1 VSPDHASVPPVST
14 PASTPVSTA
23 DPRAIYQSFVDEL
36 ASDPDHGDLLGRMT
50 DGHAADEHGWCV
62 SPGHAAHWQRHPC
75 SVVRLALLV
84 TGTPV
89 TPLREAAPARPARR
103 PARSA

>member
-1 VSPDHASVPPVST
+1 MSLDHASVPPVRIAQG
-14 PASTPVSTA
+14 PA
-23 DPRAIYQSFVDEL
+23 DPRAIYRSFVDEL
-36 ASDPDHGDLLGRMT
+36 AADPGHEDLLDRMT
-50 DGHAADEHGWCV
+50 DGHTPGEHGWCA
-62 SPGHAAHWQRHPC
+62 SPGHAAHWQRYPC

-89 TPLREAAPARPARR
+89 TPLQAAGPTPAAHP

>member
-1 VSPDHASVPPVST
+1 MPADPTSVPPVH
-14 PASTPVSTA
+14 AAQGAA

-36 ASDPDHGDLLGRMT
+36 AADPGHGDLLDRMT
-50 DGHAADEHGWCV
+50 DGHTVDAHGWCA
-62 SPGHAAHWQRHPC
+62 SPGHAAHWQRYPC

-89 TPLREAAPARPARR
+89 TPLQEAGPAPAAHR